1 MLFENCIGE
10 NMFKSKILLV
20 TFGLLFSLSSFA
32 LIMSVRDGFTVVNEF
47 PSPAGL
53 TGSLGDLEF
62 SADGNTVYLTDES
75 ESTGST
81 VYTASV
87 NRDASN
93 NVTSFGGF
101 TPLFTQDYIDTG
113 LAFAPGSS
121 TLFYRTVPDPYY
133 ISQRTSGGMV
143 EDTEIINYDGEYG
156 GLAFIPAQ
164 YSNANDLLTTSYN
177 DEQIWR
183 HPITDDMDGTFTI
196 GSGVLVSDVAGGLSM
211 GDLEYITQ
219 GPLAN
224 NLIIAGYSD
233 DTFALFTLPVNTTT
247 GLPAA
252 TSTPVEFAEGV
263 SGSNGVWGVAIDPV
277 SNNIWAIDYSDSTL
291 TQIRAV
297 PPRVIPATNYIS
309 ILLMII
315 LLLAI
320 GILFKNRLIN

>member
-1 MLFENCIGE
+1 MGN
-10 NMFKSKILLV
+10 NMFKSKLLL
-20 TFGLLFSLSSFA
+20 TTIGLIFSLSSVA
-32 LIMSVRDGFTVVNEF
+32 VIMSVRDGFVVVNEF

-62 SADGNTVYLTDES
+62 SADGNTAYLTDES
-75 ESTGST
+75 ESSGSQ

-87 NRDASN
+87 NRDGNN
-93 NVTSFGGF
+93 NVIGFGSF
-101 TPLFTQDYIDTG
+101 TPLFAQDYIDTG

-121 TLFYRTVPDPYY
+121 TLFYRTDPGSYY
-133 ISQRTSGGMV
+133 ISQRTSGGMIENTQIV
-143 EDTEIINYDGEYG
+143 NYDGEYG

-183 HPITDDMDGTFTI
+183 HPITDDMDGTYTI
-196 GSGVLVSDVAGGLSM
+196 GNGVLVSDVSGGLSM

-219 GPLAN
+219 GTLAN

-233 DTFALFTLPVNTTT
+233 DTFALFTLPVDATT

-277 SNNIWAIDYSDSTL
+277 TNNIWAIDYSDSTL
-291 TQIRAV
+291 TQIAAV
-297 PPRVIPATNYIS
+297 APRVIPTINNLS
-309 ILLMII
+309 LMLMIT
-315 LLLAI
+315 LLLFVGMLYWKRHAD
-320 GILFKNRLIN
+320 